1 MRWTIAQVADA
12 LGARPGPG
20 LDPVARVAG
29 VSIDSRTIRAG
40 ELFIAIHGPR
50 HDGHDHV
57 ADALEQGAVAA
68 VVAGPLLSRYAGWVS
83 DRCIAVPDTFEALK
97 ALARAVREAWGGKL
111 AGVTGSVGKT
121 TTKEILAALLG
132 TKLRVLK
139 SEGNFNNEYGLPLTL
154 FRLEESHQAAVLEMG
169 MSRRG
174 ELSRLARIAKPDVG
188 VVTRVAPAHLEFF
201 SSVDEIALA
210 KRELIEGLNGRDSV
224 AVLNA
229 DDARVAAFAAKA
241 PGRVLTYGIERAADF
256 RAEEI
261 EDRGALGSV
270 FTVVAGGKRA
280 RIEMSLAG
288 RHVIANA
295 LAALAA
301 ASVWNIGTAEA
312 ESVFRTLRPPAM
324 RGELLRFS
332 NGAAL
337 INDCYNSSPAALQA
351 MTALLATTPNY
362 RRRILAAGEIF
373 PHVRG
378 SGAISGGLS
387 RAGRLAAGEGL
398 PRRKDGSDRGC
409 VDRAARAGRN
419 GAAGGKALDA
429 LLPAVPRPAALF
441 QPAECLPVHHGS
453 HGVREPNG
461 DVPRAGFWP
470 VAHPALARAADWT
483 VHPRGRSAGASE
495 ESGNA
500 DHGRRADRALDG
512 GADVV
517 VGGPDES
524 VSSAFAVC
532 AGGLR
537 RHWIHRRLRE
547 DFKAAESRSDGEE
560 EDLFSGVRELG
571 GRPFAAGAGDLRQ
584 VFHNAGVPVS
594 QALATRLGGAFPG
607 AFGASVAAGVSAVSR
622 VHLRR
627 DRRVFERRESDGRP
641 GRAGDWLHGDR
652 GGRADGADLRQQQ
665 FPVRVVSRDSV

>member
-50 HDGHDHV
+50 HDGHDH
-57 ADALEQGAVAA
+57 VAA

-280 RIEMSLAG
+280 RIEMS
-288 RHVIANA
+288 
-295 LAALAA
+295 
-301 ASVWNIGTAEA
+301 
-312 ESVFRTLRPPAM
+312 
-324 RGELLRFS
+324 
-332 NGAAL
+332 
-337 INDCYNSSPAALQA
+337 
-351 MTALLATTPNY
+351 
-362 RRRILAAGEIF
+362 
-373 PHVRG
+373 
-378 SGAISGGLS
+378 
-387 RAGRLAAGEGL
+387 
-398 PRRKDGSDRGC
+398 
-409 VDRAARAGRN
+409 
-419 GAAGGKALDA
+419 
-429 LLPAVPRPAALF
+429 
-441 QPAECLPVHHGS
+441 
-453 HGVREPNG
+453 
-461 DVPRAGFWP
+461 
-470 VAHPALARAADWT
+470 
-483 VHPRGRSAGASE
+483 
-495 ESGNA
+495 
-500 DHGRRADRALDG
+500 
-512 GADVV
+512 
-517 VGGPDES
+517 
-524 VSSAFAVC
+524 
-532 AGGLR
+532 
-537 RHWIHRRLRE
+537 
-547 DFKAAESRSDGEE
+547 
-560 EDLFSGVRELG
+560 
-571 GRPFAAGAGDLRQ
+571 
-584 VFHNAGVPVS
+584 
-594 QALATRLGGAFPG
+594 
-607 AFGASVAAGVSAVSR
+607 
-622 VHLRR
+622 
-627 DRRVFERRESDGRP
+627 
-641 GRAGDWLHGDR
+641 
-652 GGRADGADLRQQQ
+652 
-665 FPVRVVSRDSV
+665 